1 MAMRERT
8 PFANLPI
15 EIKAIIEIG
24 DFIKAYALPDSG
36 NYIFWTR
43 NRSLGKQREN
53 EFSVELGR
61 SLERAEREKM
71 LPASQKLGFMVR
83 GFSIVKGFRLEEG
96 TDCLYE
102 TYAIFDPESHQ
113 TVLECEQI
121 VFVPTMRAIVD
132 VVDDALDKLMFPQ
145 EYAGW
150 SEDEKVMHWTQFLY
164 RARRQAGET
173 GSDPNVVFDTALLEY
188 MSSID
193 SNIRSI
199 IHQVLDRL
207 AGMKV
212 VSAADL
218 NVALEKGW
226 R

>member
-1 MAMRERT
+1 MRERI
-8 PFANLPI
+8 PFANLPAEVRAI
-15 EIKAIIEIG
+15 VEID

-36 NYIFWTR
+36 NYILWAR
-43 NRSLGKQREN
+43 NRSLGRQQET
-53 EFSVELGR
+53 EFSTELGR

-71 LPASQKLGFMVR
+71 LPVSQKLGFMVR
-83 GFSIVKGFRLEEG
+83 GFSVIKGFCLEES

-102 TYAIFDPESHQ
+102 TYAVCDPESQQ

-132 VVDDALDKLMFPQ
+132 VVDDALDKLMLPQ

-150 SEDEKVMHWTQFLY
+150 SEHEKVMHWTQFLY
-164 RARRQAGET
+164 RVRRQAGEA
-173 GSDPNVVFDTALLEY
+173 GSDPDVVFDAALLEY

-193 SNIRSI
+193 PNIRSI

-207 AGMKV
+207 AGMEV

-218 NVALEKGW
+218 NIVLEKGW